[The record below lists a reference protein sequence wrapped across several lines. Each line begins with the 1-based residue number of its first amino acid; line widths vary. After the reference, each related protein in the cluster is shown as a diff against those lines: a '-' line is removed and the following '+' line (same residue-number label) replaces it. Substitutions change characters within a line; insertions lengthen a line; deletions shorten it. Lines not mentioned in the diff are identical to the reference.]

1 MRFNDLAKKQYED
14 IDNLS
19 VLLKNY
25 VDVYRLLIAGASE
38 LYGVNLAEKS
48 EVKKALERVENVGEL
63 IDKLISTLERCEGS
77 YLKYCKIKNEYIT
90 VSTEKD
96 KIFTEI
102 DNELKFSKLRKR
114 RIMMKT
120 KQKNSILKL

>member
-1 MRFNDLAKKQYED
+1 MKFNDLAKKQYED

-19 VLLKNY
+19 VLLKSY
-25 VDVYRLLIAGASE
+25 VDSYRLLVAGAAE
-38 LYGVNLAEKS
+38 LYSINLAEKS

-63 IDKLISTLERCEGS
+63 IDKLVNTLDRCEGA

-102 DNELKFSKLRKR
+102 DNELNF
-114 RIMMKT
+114 
-120 KQKNSILKL
+120 QNSEREE

>member
-1 MRFNDLAKKQYED
+1 MKFNELAKKQYED

-19 VLLKNY
+19 VLLKSY
-25 VDVYRLLIAGASE
+25 VDSYRLLIASASE
-38 LYGVNLAEKS
+38 LYSINLVEKS

-63 IDKLISTLERCEGS
+63 IDKLVSTLDRCEGS

-102 DNELKFSKLRKR
+102 DNELNF
-114 RIMMKT
+114 
-120 KQKNSILKL
+120 QNSEREE

>member
-1 MRFNDLAKKQYED
+1 MKFNDLAKKQYED

-19 VLLKNY
+19 ALLKNY
-25 VDVYRLLIAGASE
+25 VDVYRLLIGGASE
-38 LYGVNLAEKS
+38 LYSVNLAKKN
-48 EVKKALERVENVGEL
+48 EVRKALERVEHVGEL
-63 IDKLISTLERCEGS
+63 IDKLVGTLDRCGGA

-102 DNELKFSKLRKR
+102 DNELNF
-114 RIMMKT
+114 
-120 KQKNSILKL
+120 QNSEREE